1 MVLRFLSEK
10 FRLFSQNQK
19 EKSSAVPG
27 REKRFLIIV
36 NVLGSSGPI
45 KMVVKEDDSVAAVI
59 RAALKLYAR
68 EERLPVLGYDVN
80 KCLLYPSHGEQ
91 NALSPNEVIAAGGGR
106 NFLLCKKQNHRE
118 SADDVMR
125 SSEMTALKKTSC
137 WKTLLIKPFRNI
149 KSLVRTRC

>member
-91 NALSPNEVIAAGGGR
+91 NGTHTVYYSSPFGKIWSLGFR
-106 NFLLCKKQNHRE
+106 I
-118 SADDVMR
+118 
-125 SSEMTALKKTSC
+125 
-137 WKTLLIKPFRNI
+137 LI
-149 KSLVRTRC
+149 